1 MINFI
6 IRKIVGSKNQ
16 REVRRMMPTVRKI
29 NELEQQYQSLS
40 DDDLRAKTAE
50 WKARISAIEDYQEQQ
65 KALDEV
71 LPEAFRI
78 DLAVATSM
86 EPGEGMERGMIP
98 GGRCAVLRQLGSPE
112 DLRAAF
118 AFLYGEWWP
127 QSGEEARDAPP
138 FAQRISFF
146 PEVPEHEAVTDLF
159 LPLK

>member
-1 MINFI
+1 MSQIFTLDQVE
-6 IRKIVGSKNQ
+6 IRDFPETQVVILPHRGAPS
-16 REVRRMMPTVRKI
+16 RIGESVRKLI
-29 NELEQQYQSLS
+29 EWRRANGLHPSRS
-40 DDDLRAKTAE
+40 ATFNIFHDDP
-50 WKARISAIEDYQEQQ
+50 
-65 KALDEV
+65 DEV
-71 LPEAFRI
+71 LPEDFRI

-86 EPGEGMERGMIP
+86 EPGEGMERGAIL
-98 GGRCAVLRQLGSPE
+98 GGRCAVLRQVGSPE